1 MIYHQAKDP
10 TAYQTIFYRQIGL
23 KKQEEETGN
32 SWRDD
37 EGGYIYTF
45 GTMDTIQMGIGAP
58 FFQWLLLVYGDPED
72 QPGTGAF
79 SFFGIGRYESYHGH
93 QYGSR

>member
-45 GTMDTIQMGIGAP
+45 GTMDTIQMGIGEYTVP
-58 FFQWLLLVYGDPED
+58 VDTIRNIVMQ
-72 QPGTGAF
+72 
-79 SFFGIGRYESYHGH
+79 
-93 QYGSR
+93 GSSMKGLPIHWWITI

>member
-45 GTMDTIQMGIGAP
+45 GTMDTIQMGIGEYTV
-58 FFQWLLLVYGDPED
+58 QWI
-72 QPGTGAF
+72 
-79 SFFGIGRYESYHGH
+79 SFRSFNTIRNIFM
-93 QYGSR
+93 QGSSMKGLPIHWWITI

>member
-45 GTMDTIQMGIGAP
+45 GTMDTIQMGIG
-58 FFQWLLLVYGDPED
+58 E
-72 QPGTGAF
+72 
-79 SFFGIGRYESYHGH
+79 
-93 QYGSR
+93 